1 MLLEG
6 RARFDELQNLYW
18 RLHFESSGVKIL
30 PLVPN
35 YKVHAKVLSIRHQ
48 VRRRS
53 CLVSVL
59 CMLCVF
65 CVLCVVCVVCVCL
78 CVCAT
83 GRCHGPTHGDAHAT
97 HN

>member
-35 YKVHAKVLSIRHQ
+35 YKVHAKVLSVRHQ
-48 VRRRS
+48 ARIPLLS
-53 CLVSVL
+53 GFFF
-59 CMLCVF
+59 F
-65 CVLCVVCVVCVCL
+65 CS
-78 CVCAT
+78 
-83 GRCHGPTHGDAHAT
+83 
-97 HN
+97 